1 MNVVRTAN
9 APTPAGHYSQGIV
22 ANGFVFVAGQLPMEQ
37 GVPADPSMPI
47 ERQVEIAIGN
57 VAAIL
62 GAAGSSLANVVS
74 ITVYI
79 TDVSLWPRVNAAYA
93 KALGDH
99 RPARTTV
106 PVPALHHGW
115 GVEVQAIATVAATPV
130 G

>member
-1 MNVVRTAN
+1 MIVVRTAA

-37 GVPADPSMPI
+37 GVPADPFMPI

-74 ITVYI
+74 MTVYI
-79 TDVSLWPRVNAAYA
+79 TDIALWPRVNAAYA

-115 GVEVQAIATVAATPV
+115 GVEVQAVATVPATPA